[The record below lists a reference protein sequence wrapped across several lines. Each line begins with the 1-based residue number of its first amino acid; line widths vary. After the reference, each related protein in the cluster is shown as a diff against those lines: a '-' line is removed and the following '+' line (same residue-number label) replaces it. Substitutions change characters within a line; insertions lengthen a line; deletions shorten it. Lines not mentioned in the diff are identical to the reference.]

1 MHSDTIGRLEV
12 TARRLE
18 GIPELGEGGK
28 LLVDGLRT
36 WRLSLDNALQI
47 GLREAVDQYDSSRV
61 DAALD
66 AVDKGLSDQ
75 DYLRASK
82 DLAGE
87 LASFLKTLDF
97 WVSGRGES
105 LGKQWRVSS
114 SEYLREAGSLRS
126 SALRLEAAEEQRLQA
141 REAVRSAEESA
152 SSARQAAGTAG
163 EASLA
168 SWFRS
173 YARSEH
179 TASWAFR
186 AVAFLG
192 LAGTAGLAYW
202 FFLESEERKLAVS
215 SLVLRSAMVLAVAAF
230 STYSIR
236 LAGQHRNQGNWA
248 KSIAVQLNS
257 FAAFLE
263 PVESPAVRDAIY
275 EQFAN
280 RVLGAPP
287 DSKSASAEA
296 TVQVTAHDLIS
307 LIPKASSNPSS

>member
-1 MHSDTIGRLEV
+1 LEE
-12 TARRLE
+12 L
-18 GIPELGEGGK
+18 PELGDGGR
-28 LLVDGLRT
+28 LLRDCLVN
-36 WRLSLDNALQI
+36 WRLSVYDALEI
-47 GLREAVDQYDSSRV
+47 GIREAVDQYDSSRI

-66 AVDKGLSDQ
+66 AIDKGLSEQ
-75 DYLRASK
+75 AYLRAAK

-87 LASFLKTLDF
+87 LASFLKTIDF
-97 WVSGRGES
+97 WVSNRGGNVEK
-105 LGKQWRVSS
+105 LWRGSS
-114 SEYLREAGSLRS
+114 SDYLREAGSLRS

-141 REAVRSAEESA
+141 SEAVRSAKESA
-152 SSARQAAGTAG
+152 TSARQAAGTAG

-168 SWFRS
+168 SWFQS

-202 FFLESEERKLAVS
+202 FFLESEERNLAVS

-248 KSIAVQLNS
+248 KSITVQLNS

-275 EQFAN
+275 GQFAN

-296 TVQVTAHDLIS
+296 TVQITAHDLIS
-307 LIPKASSNPSS
+307 LIPKTSSGPSS